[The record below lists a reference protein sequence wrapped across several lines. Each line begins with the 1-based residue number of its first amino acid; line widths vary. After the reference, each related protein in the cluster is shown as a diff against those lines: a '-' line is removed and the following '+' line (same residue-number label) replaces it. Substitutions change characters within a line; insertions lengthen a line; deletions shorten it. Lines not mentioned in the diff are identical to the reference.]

1 MRIIYVD
8 GFIRRADFFSRS
20 RLCDKEK
27 DEKDIPEADDDLNV
41 HERMHIYRH
50 RSFSSLLPLPSLG
63 FFLLFSFSLFF
74 LFFVP
79 HILYYRSSPSAPT
92 FFFLFSST
100 KHAAKPMANSFST
113 KSFPMNTSF
122 ERLVSPSAHG
132 RSGMPSNNAWT
143 PWKT

>member
-1 MRIIYVD
+1 MRIIMSTD
-8 GFIRRADFFSRS
+8 SFEEQIFSLVLD
-20 RLCDKEK
+20 LCDKEK